1 MFFTARHR
9 VERYVAKGW
18 WGSETVDMLFQ
29 RGCAERGGALALVD
43 PPNRP
48 QLDGESAERLSW
60 TALQDRVE
68 RLCAVFLDLGIR
80 KDDVICVQLPN
91 TVDAVITL
99 LAAARLG
106 LIISPVVMQYREHEL
121 GHILQQTQ
129 PAAFIAV
136 PMFRGHDHVAMGAR
150 LAASTPG
157 IRLLSFGNAADAA
170 VDLREAMLQAESSS
184 VAAYVAAHPTDAAE
198 VLTICWTSG
207 TESRAKGVPRDH
219 NHWILNARVMVE
231 AAGMRAGETLLNPFP
246 LVNIGSIGGL
256 VLPWLWGRG
265 VLVLHHPFD
274 LGVFLS
280 QIAEERVNYTIAA
293 PAILTALLK
302 QPALMQQADLSSL
315 RAIGS
320 GSAPLSPWLIETFA
334 RDHTIEVCNIFGS
347 NEGCSLFSGPAQVP
361 DHAERARYFPRF
373 GATDASWP
381 GLAATMVAT
390 RLVDPATEED
400 ITTPGRPGEL
410 RLDGP
415 TVFSGYWRAEAMTR
429 ASFDA
434 NGYFRTGDLFEI
446 AGEGD
451 LARFYRFVGRHKE
464 IIVRGGV
471 NISPAEIDDL
481 LVGHPMI
488 REAAVVG
495 IPDPDLG
502 ERMAIGVVPNEGATP
517 TLADVTS
524 WLGGRGVA
532 VFKQPERLAIL
543 DALPRNAMNKVMRA
557 DLRRLILATASNTD
571 SAA

>member
-1 MFFTARHR
+1 MFFTATDRI
-9 VERYVAKGW
+9 ERYVAKGW
-18 WGSETVDMLFQ
+18 WGHETVDMLFQ
-29 RGCAERGGALALVD
+29 RDCAEGGDSLALVD

-48 QLDGESAERLSW
+48 ELDGPAAERLSW
-60 TALQDRVE
+60 LALHDRVE
-68 RLCAVFLDLGIR
+68 TLCAAFLALGIR

-106 LIISPVVMQYREHEL
+106 LIISPLVMQYREHEL
-121 GHILQQTQ
+121 AYILAQTQ
-129 PAAFIAV
+129 PAAFITV
-136 PMFRGHDHVAMGAR
+136 PSFRGHDHVAMAAR
-150 LAASTPG
+150 IAAPMPG
-157 IRLLSFGNAADAA
+157 IRLLSFGNAGEAA
-170 VDLREAMLQAESSS
+170 IDLREAALHADGGV

-207 TESRAKGVPRDH
+207 TESRPKGVPRDH
-219 NHWILNARVMVE
+219 NHWMLNARVMVE

-274 LGVFLS
+274 LGIFLG

-315 RAIGS
+315 RAVGS

-334 RDHTIEVCNIFGS
+334 RDHKIEVCNIFGS

-361 DHAERARYFPRF
+361 DHVERARYFPRF
-373 GATDASWP
+373 GAKDVTWP
-381 GLAATMVAT
+381 GLAATMVKT
-390 RLVDPATEED
+390 RLVDPGTEED
-400 ITTPGRPGEL
+400 ISTPGRPGEL

-415 TVFSGYWRAEAMTR
+415 TMFSGYWRAEALTR

-434 NGYFRTGDLFEI
+434 FGYFRTGDLFEI

-481 LVGHPMI
+481 LVGHPML

-495 IPDPDLG
+495 VPDPDLG
-502 ERMAIGVVPNEGATP
+502 ERMAIGVVPNEGAAP
-517 TLADVTS
+517 TLADVTA
-524 WLGGRGVA
+524 WLRGRGVA
-532 VFKQPERLAIL
+532 TFKQPERIAIL

-557 DLRRLILATASNTD
+557 ELRRLVLETASTMD
-571 SAA
+571 SAP

>member
-1 MFFTARHR
+1 MFFTAMNR

-18 WGSETVDMLFQ
+18 WGGDTVDTLFQ
-29 RGCAERGGALALVD
+29 RACAERGSALSLVD
-43 PPNRP
+43 PPNRLH
-48 QLDGESAERLSW
+48 LDRNAPERLSW
-60 TALQDRVE
+60 TELHDRVE
-68 RLCAVFLDLGIR
+68 CLCAAFLSLGIG

-91 TVDAVITL
+91 TVDAIVAL
-99 LAAARLG
+99 LAAARMG
-106 LIISPVVMQYREHEL
+106 LIISPIVMQYREHEL
-121 GHILQQTQ
+121 GYILSQTQ
-129 PAAFIAV
+129 PAAFITV
-136 PMFRGHDHVAMGAR
+136 PSFHGHDHAAMGAR
-150 LAASTPG
+150 LAESMPG
-157 IRLLSFGNAADAA
+157 VRLLSFGNAGDLA
-170 VDLREAMLQAESSS
+170 VDLREAAQHADAGP
-184 VAAYVAAHPTDAAE
+184 VAAYVATHPTDAAE

-274 LGVFLS
+274 LGVFLK

-302 QPALMQQADLSSL
+302 QPGLMERADLSSL
-315 RAIGS
+315 RAVGS

-334 RDHTIEVCNIFGS
+334 RDYKIEVCNIFGS

-373 GATDASWP
+373 GAEIAAWP
-381 GLAATMVAT
+381 GLAATMVET
-390 RLVDPATEED
+390 RLVDPATEEE
-400 ITTPGRPGEL
+400 IRVPNRPGEL

-415 TVFSGYWRAEAMTR
+415 TIFSGYWRAEALTR
-429 ASFDA
+429 ASFDGR
-434 NGYFRTGDLFEI
+434 GYFRTGDLFEI

-451 LARFYRFVGRHKE
+451 LARYYRFVGRHKE

-481 LVGHPMI
+481 LVGQPMI

-502 ERMAIGVVPNEGATP
+502 ERMAIGVVPNEGAAP
-517 TLADVTS
+517 ALADVTA
-524 WLGGRGVA
+524 WLAGKGVA
-532 VFKQPERLAIL
+532 VFKQPEFLVIL
-543 DALPRNAMNKVMRA
+543 DALPRNAMNKVVRA
-557 DLRRLILATASNTD
+557 DLRRLILE